1 MCLMNKKINIVSFFV
16 LIFGCTRE
24 NPIGYVSQPVS
35 VTINISEENNDLEF
49 IWELTSIPNNSNL
62 KNSDIQAGDDS
73 YSVKFTPDVIGEYS
87 IEASVFQY
95 NDEIETQSFSF
106 NIIESTKIENASN
119 SEIGDSFPDT
129 LALTQLLSDSDSET
143 KWFEGDDVSQ
153 YLTSLDQDSS
163 SSSSPKL
170 LENTIEKEDP
180 VIPPAPKRKKKK
192 QIKGQSIP
200 YDSNRFT
207 IQIASKKQ
215 LVDAKKV
222 AATLIESGYDAY
234 IQKAFFKE
242 SNETWFRI
250 RVGSYDNRET
260 ATAVAQSL
268 SKSRRETAWVDFVRY
283 EN

>member
-180 VIPPAPKRKKKK
+180 VIPSPPKRKKKK

>member
-1 MCLMNKKINIVSFFV
+1 MCLMNKKINIVSLFV

-163 SSSSPKL
+163 SSPKL

-192 QIKGQSIP
+192 QIKGQSIT

-207 IQIASKKQ
+207 IQIAAKKQ

-242 SNETWFRI
+242 SNEIWFRI

>member
-129 LALTQLLSDSDSET
+129 LALTQLHSDSDSET

-215 LVDAKKV
+215 LGDAKKV

>member
-180 VIPPAPKRKKKK
+180 VIPSPPKRKKKK

-215 LVDAKKV
+215 LEDAKKV

>member
-35 VTINISEENNDLEF
+35 ATINTSEENNDLEF

>member
-215 LVDAKKV
+215 LGDAKKV
-222 AATLIESGYDAY
+222 AAILIESGYDAY

>member
-215 LVDAKKV
+215 LGDAKKV

>member
-1 MCLMNKKINIVSFFV
+1 MNKKINIVSFFV

-49 IWELTSIPNNSNL
+49 IWELTSIPNNSSL

-215 LVDAKKV
+215 LGDAKKV

>member
-49 IWELTSIPNNSNL
+49 IWELTSIPNNSSL

-143 KWFEGDDVSQ
+143 KWFDGDDVSQ

-215 LVDAKKV
+215 LGDAKKV

>member
-180 VIPPAPKRKKKK
+180 VIPSPPKRKKKK

-215 LVDAKKV
+215 LGDAKKV
-222 AATLIESGYDAY
+222 AAILIESGYDAY

>member
-16 LIFGCTRE
+16 LILGCTRE

-180 VIPPAPKRKKKK
+180 VIPSPPKRKKKK

>member
-153 YLTSLDQDSS
+153 YLTSLDQASS

-207 IQIASKKQ
+207 IQIAAKKQ

-242 SNETWFRI
+242 SDETWFRI

>member
-129 LALTQLLSDSDSET
+129 LALAQLLSDSDSET

-153 YLTSLDQDSS
+153 YLTSLVQDSS

-180 VIPPAPKRKKKK
+180 VIPSPPKRKKKK

-207 IQIASKKQ
+207 IQIAAKKQ